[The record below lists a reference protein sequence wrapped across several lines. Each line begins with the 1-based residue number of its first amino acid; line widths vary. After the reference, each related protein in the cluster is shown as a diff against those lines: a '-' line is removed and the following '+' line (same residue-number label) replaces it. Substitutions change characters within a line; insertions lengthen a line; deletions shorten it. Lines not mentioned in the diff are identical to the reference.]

1 MSMSSGAAGEIL
13 CITLR
18 GRQAEERSLL
28 QGKPRNPGRR
38 TIRRIVRTHLGCGFS
53 PVLGAA

>member
-1 MSMSSGAAGEIL
+1 MSSGAAGEIL

-38 TIRRIVRTHLGCGFS
+38 TIRRIVRTHPGCGFS